1 MDHDPTVHYFTRIMI
16 LTYPFESSP
25 YFCTAFFKRERR
37 EKHSFPS
44 LQNWWSQISLNLSI
58 WLHALNFEIQI
69 PLSILSQFL
78 HLARVIENLCVPATS
93 GGDGDYTH

>member
-1 MDHDPTVHYFTRIMI
+1 MDHDPAVHYFTRIMI
-16 LTYPFESSP
+16 PTCLFESCHTVP
-25 YFCTAFFKRERR
+25 TFVLHFQTR
-37 EKHSFPS
+37 EKLLSFFAK
-44 LQNWWSQISLNLSI
+44 LVVTDFTESI

-78 HLARVIENLCVPATS
+78 HLARVVEKLCVPATS